1 MRKYYTSS
9 IQLFR
14 QISSDYMMAAAF
26 FVPLIMGSLI
36 RFGVPALEN
45 ALTGYFQTDRILT
58 LYYPLFDLFLSMIA
72 PIMFCF
78 SFAMIMLEEIDDKV
92 ARYFMITPLGKGGYL
107 FSRVGLPAIISL
119 LFTPMLLWV
128 FHVSN
133 MSVAILLAVSLLC
146 SVLGTIVSLM
156 IVSLSTNKLEGMAVT
171 KMSALLTLGILPPFF
186 IKGNMEYLF
195 VVLPSYWLSKV
206 ILEKGIL
213 PFAIGLLVSCVW
225 VVLLA
230 RKFNKKVSV

>member
-14 QISSDYMMAAAF
+14 QIGSDYMMAATF
-26 FVPLIMGSLI
+26 FVPLIVGSLI

-45 ALTGYFQTDRILT
+45 ALIVHFQTGQILS
-58 LYYPLFDLFLSMIA
+58 LYYPVFDLFLSMIT

-119 LFTPMLLWV
+119 LFTPVLLGV
-128 FHVSN
+128 FHISN
-133 MSVAILLAVSLLC
+133 MSIVILLAVSLLG
-146 SVLGTIVSLM
+146 SVLGTIISLI

-171 KMSALLTLGILPPFF
+171 KISALLTLGILPPFF
-186 IKGNMEYLF
+186 IKGNAEYLF
-195 VVLPSYWLSKV
+195 GVLPSYWLSKV

-213 PFAIGLLVSCVW
+213 SFAIGLLVSCVW
-225 VVLLA
+225 IVLLA